1 MNSRIP
7 LFIAGGTAILMVV
20 VLAFAFVLT
29 PENQNPAFNVA
40 VRFINAAG
48 TGDDATAYPLLS
60 DEMQAYV
67 DENCPEGSVS
77 ACVLAYTPDTWGQL
91 LHDEAAVFRRSIPD
105 GDAWDVQI
113 VATYEEEQ
121 GFAGVCIYHRME
133 EVAEDDWRVAGWSGF
148 VSCDDADS
156 GIQGLRQ
163 PDAPNR
169 VVPGAESATS

>member
-7 LFIAGGTAILMVV
+7 LYIAGGTLISLVI
-20 VLAFAFVLT
+20 VLLFVLVIT
-29 PENQNPAFNVA
+29 PENQNPAFDTA

-48 TGDDATAYPLLS
+48 TGDDDTAYPLLS
-60 DEMQAYV
+60 EAMQAYV
-67 DENCPEGSVS
+67 DENCPDGSVS
-77 ACVLAYTPDTWGQL
+77 ACVLAYTPEEWGAL
-91 LHDEAAVFRRSIPD
+91 LHERAAVFRRSIPD

-133 EVAEDDWRVAGWSGF
+133 QNAEGDWRVAGWAGF
-148 VSCDDADS
+148 VSCDDPDS

-169 VVPGAESATS
+169 LVPGA